1 MNMDRDTR
9 AFLRVYLI
17 ADPDQT
23 TGDFLP
29 AVERALSGGAT
40 AVQFRSKLLD
50 DGPFLTLAQ
59 RVKSACDLH
68 AVPFIVNDRVD
79 VALALGADG
88 VHVGVDDL
96 PIPAVRGVI
105 GVQAIIGYSPA
116 SEDQTAAAKSLGAD
130 YVGLGPVFST
140 GSKDDAGEA
149 IGLDAVRRRASLAQ
163 LPVVGIGGI
172 DADNA
177 PDVIAAG
184 ADGVAVISAILR
196 SENPRSSAAGLLGAV
211 DRALERR
218 AGGG

>member
-1 MNMDRDTR
+1 MTMDRDAR

-23 TGDFLP
+23 TGGFLS
-29 AVERALSGGAT
+29 AVERALSGGVT

-50 DGPFLTLAQ
+50 DGPFLALAQ
-59 RVKSACDLH
+59 QVKSACDLH

-96 PIPAVRGVI
+96 PIPAARRLVEDH
-105 GVQAIIGYSPA
+105 AIIGYSPA

-130 YVGLGPVFST
+130 YVGLGPVFPT

-149 IGLDAVRRRASLAQ
+149 IGLDGVRRRASLAQ
-163 LPVVGIGGI
+163 LPAVGIGGI
-172 DADNA
+172 NADNA
-177 PDVIAAG
+177 PDVITAG
-184 ADGVAVISAILR
+184 ANGIAVISAILR
-196 SENPRSSAAGLLGAV
+196 SENPRLSAANLLGAV

-218 AGGG
+218 RGGC

>member
-23 TGDFLP
+23 TGDFLL
-29 AVERALSGGAT
+29 AVERALSGGVT
-40 AVQFRSKLLD
+40 AVQFRSKLLA
-50 DGPFLTLAQ
+50 DGPFLALAQ
-59 RVKSACDLH
+59 RVKSACDLQ

-79 VALALGADG
+79 VALALAADG
-88 VHVGVDDL
+88 IHVGVEDL
-96 PIPAVRGVI
+96 PIPAARRLVGDH
-105 GVQAIIGYSPA
+105 AIIGYSPA
-116 SEDQTAAAKSLGAD
+116 RDDQTAAAKSLGAD
-130 YVGLGPVFST
+130 YVGLGPVFPT

-163 LPVVGIGGI
+163 LPAVAIGGI
-172 DADNA
+172 NAANA

-196 SENPRSSAAGLLGAV
+196 SEDPRSSAANLLGAV

-218 AGGG
+218 GGGR